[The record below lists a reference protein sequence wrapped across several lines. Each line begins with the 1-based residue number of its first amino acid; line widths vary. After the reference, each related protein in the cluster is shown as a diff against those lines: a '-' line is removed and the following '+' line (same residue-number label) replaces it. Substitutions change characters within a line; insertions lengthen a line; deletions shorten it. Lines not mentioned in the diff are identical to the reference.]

1 MNNTPVLPTFYYQH
15 NFLHLLQ
22 RVNNL
27 YRDLLN
33 DAEIQFVDDFLTLS
47 QDAQCLYIRLLCRK
61 GDVFRLDKLNYPE
74 IHSPDLACQELL
86 SAQFFCSVGLTDIS
100 DFGENN
106 LIKLF
111 SKKELLDRY
120 CGIAPEAQR
129 GALNALSR
137 EQLVQRLLTQAE
149 SESWWQSLLS
159 VGVIGVFGELEFTTL
174 RLLYFG
180 NLHQDFSDF
189 VLRDLGIYR
198 YEKYPL
204 ELAQARQTELPPETK
219 QRISLPFLI
228 ATIALLV
235 IAGVGI
241 YTVYTFLTPDR
252 KFEKATVENKKKQ
265 RMDNSESNQS
275 PSGPPKPNNSE
286 TAGKQKAPKPAI
298 RLALAFGPV
307 SPLGCIFEL
316 ELSKPAS
323 LPLLRLHADM
333 EFIGMGETVI
343 TSKTLKLDLNSD
355 PMRSKYS
362 GQLALLEIPCN
373 VVSQAIIA
381 DVTACQV
388 RDKPTSFCRK
398 LVKDDPR
405 SKFPIR
411 RF

>member
-1 MNNTPVLPTFYYQH
+1 M
-15 NFLHLLQ
+15 
-22 RVNNL
+22 
-27 YRDLLN
+27 
-33 DAEIQFVDDFLTLS
+33 
-47 QDAQCLYIRLLCRK
+47 
-61 GDVFRLDKLNYPE
+61 
-74 IHSPDLACQELL
+74 
-86 SAQFFCSVGLTDIS
+86 
-100 DFGENN
+100 
-106 LIKLF
+106 
-111 SKKELLDRY
+111 SKFLDRFRFN
-120 CGIAPEAQR
+120 GDMESVHAASIEILTTIGAPTSETTEIRISAATLLRNIKDPKAIKTAANDQEKAKDEDEEP
-129 GALNALSR
+129 GSITIELDFTMLS
-137 EQLVQRLLTQAE
+137 ETKTQARITINI
-149 SESWWQSLLS
+149 
-159 VGVIGVFGELEFTTL
+159 VGGPTPDMTPRCNAIAQTIID
-174 RLLYFG
+174 
-180 NLHQDFSDF
+180 H
-189 VLRDLGIYR
+189 IH
-198 YEKYPL
+198 EKYPL